1 MARGDDVLIVDHSAH
16 HVIRALRSI
25 VGSLRSS
32 HFPQCELR
40 FGLDW
45 GQVGSVPNAAGD
57 PIPSAGLP
65 LRRAARLEALA
76 RPGSVLM
83 TDIASRAL
91 TESGES
97 LEISEVT
104 SSWRGGPRRRARG
117 WDIGKRPGSE
127 KDLVLQQLFTLEL

>member
-1 MARGDDVLIVDHSAH
+1 
-16 HVIRALRSI
+16 
-25 VGSLRSS
+25 
-32 HFPQCELR
+32 R

-45 GQVGSVPNAAGD
+45 GQVGLVPDHSGN
-57 PIPSAGLP
+57 PIPSAGLA

-91 TESGES
+91 AESGES
-97 LEISEVT
+97 FEMNEVA
-104 SSWRGGPRRRARG
+104 SSWPGGPRQRARG

-127 KDLVLQQLFTLEL
+127 RDLVLQQLFTLEL

>member
-1 MARGDDVLIVDHSAH
+1 VLIVDHSAH
-16 HVIRALRSI
+16 HVIRALRGI
-25 VGSLRSS
+25 VGSLRGS

-45 GQVGSVPNAAGD
+45 GQVGSVPDAAGD

-65 LRRAARLEALA
+65 LRRAARLEAMA

-97 LEISEVT
+97 FEISEVT
-104 SSWRGGPRRRARG
+104 ATWPGGPRRRARG